1 MAYFLHRL
9 LCGLVSILKWLI
21 MNKRTMYRGNWRLS
35 FSGVLFL
42 LFLACSAFANEETFS
57 TLEVGSHV
65 YKNVTVT
72 TKAKNYIFIY
82 HSTGMENIRVSD
94 LPEEIRTQLGYVPEV
109 TKSQKASDWAKGKMA
124 DLHIGNVKAEELRD
138 PKKLRE
144 QTAIVLEK
152 VRSLD
157 HKMCGAFLG
166 GALLIYFF
174 YCYCCAQ
181 ICQKARAQSA
191 VLVWFPVLK
200 VLALLRAARM
210 SPVWFVFYV
219 FGIVAPFFAPFMPP
233 PFGLDCLLICVF
245 VLNLVLFIGTVI
257 WCLKIA
263 RARGK
268 SPGVGV
274 CLLLLPISPLLL
286 AAFRQIL
293 PTVGILPMVGLC
305 LLFVVISIFAF
316 LYLAFSDR
324 IPEPSAPKEDNRT
337 EHLMTLETA

>member
-1 MAYFLHRL
+1 
-9 LCGLVSILKWLI
+9 
-21 MNKRTMYRGNWRLS
+21 MNKRSMYRGNWRLL

-42 LFLACSAFANEETFS
+42 LFLAGSAFANEETFS

-65 YKNVTVT
+65 YTNVTVT

-94 LPEEIRTQLGYVPEV
+94 LPEGIRTQLGYVPEV
-109 TKSQKASDWAKGKMA
+109 PKSNKAADWAKGKMA
-124 DLHIGNVKAEELRD
+124 DLHIGDVKAEELRD

-152 VRSLD
+152 ARSFD
-157 HKMCGAFLG
+157 HKMCGAILG

-174 YCYCCAQ
+174 FSYCCAL
-181 ICQKARAQSA
+181 ICQKAGAQSA
-191 VLVWFPVLK
+191 LLVWFPVLK

-210 SPVWFVFYV
+210 SVVWFVFYV
-219 FGIVAPFFAPFMPP
+219 FVIVAPCLAPFMPP
-233 PFGLDCLLICVF
+233 PFGLGCVLLCL

-268 SPGVGV
+268 SPLVGV
-274 CLLLLPISPLLL
+274 CLLLSPISPLLL
-286 AAFRQIL
+286 AACRPIL
-293 PTVGILPMVGLC
+293 PAVGILPLVGMC
-305 LLFVVISIFAF
+305 LLFVVISIFTF

-324 IPEPSAPKEDNRT
+324 VPEPSAPKEDNRT